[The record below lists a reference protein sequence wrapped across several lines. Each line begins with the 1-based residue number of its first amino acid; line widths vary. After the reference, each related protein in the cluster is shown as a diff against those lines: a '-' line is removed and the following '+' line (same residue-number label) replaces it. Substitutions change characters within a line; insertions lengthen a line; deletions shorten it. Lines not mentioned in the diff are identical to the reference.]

1 MSNVDEPVA
10 SRAALSQRL
19 AQSPAFSSLGLHQF
33 RYLLA
38 GTATSQVGGWMEEVA
53 RGWLVFELT
62 DSALQLGLVAFIRGI
77 TTLAVSPAAG
87 VILERLDRRRLVIF
101 TQSVPAVVSLVI
113 GLLVASGWVEIWH
126 LYVLAVIV
134 GADTAVSMPAR
145 QILVYDVVGAENL
158 TSAVALNAVAGNV
171 ARIVAP
177 SLGGVLINV
186 AGTEIAFYGQA
197 LFYSLAVAA
206 TVMLRPLSHVEAVRV
221 PFLKGIR
228 EGFYYIRRD
237 ETLSR
242 LVLMNVIVNV
252 LIYPYV
258 TMMAVFAKDIL
269 DAGSTG
275 YGILLTGAG
284 FGAIPGGLTAASMQG
299 RSGKGKAMAVAA
311 LLYMTMVIAFSLSG
325 VFVLSFAILVV
336 AGIGWSLFVTLNQ
349 TLLQLRLDDA
359 FRGRG
364 MAFFNMAGGLTPF
377 GNLGMGVA
385 AEQFGAPHS
394 VASFAVVGL
403 ALAAF
408 TGIASRKMRRL

>member
-1 MSNVDEPVA
+1 MSKVDEPVA
-10 SRAALSQRL
+10 SRAALTQRL
-19 AQSPAFSSLGLHQF
+19 ARSPAFSSLGLHQF

-38 GTATSQVGGWMEEVA
+38 GTAAGQVGGWMEEVA
-53 RGWLVFELT
+53 RGWLVLQLT
-62 DSALQLGLVAFIRGI
+62 DSALQLGFVAFLRGI
-77 TTLAVSPAAG
+77 TTLVVSPVAG
-87 VILERLDRRRLVIF
+87 VVVERLDRRRLVIF
-101 TQSVPAVVSLVI
+101 TQSVPAVVSLLI
-113 GLLVASGWVEIWH
+113 GLLVAAGWVQMWH
-126 LYVLAVIV
+126 LYVLAVVV
-134 GADTAVSMPAR
+134 GADTALSMPAR
-145 QILVYDVVGAENL
+145 QVLVYDVVGSENL
-158 TSAVALNAVAGNV
+158 TSAVALNAVVGNV
-171 ARIVAP
+171 SRIVAP
-177 SLGGVLINV
+177 SLGGILIRV
-186 AGTEIAFYGQA
+186 AGTPVAFYGQA
-197 LFYSLAVAA
+197 TFYALAVVA
-206 TVMLRPLSHVEAVRV
+206 TVMLRPLTHVEAVRV
-221 PFLKGIR
+221 PFLKAIR

-269 DAGSTG
+269 EVGSDG
-275 YGILLTGAG
+275 YGVLLTAVG
-284 FGAIPGGLTAASMQG
+284 FGSIPGGLAAAGMQG
-299 RSGKGKAMAVAA
+299 WSGKGKTMAVAA
-311 LLYMTMVIAFSLSG
+311 LVYMAGVIAFSLSG

-349 TLLQLRLDDA
+349 TLLQLSLDDA

-394 VASFAVVGL
+394 VASFAAVGL
-403 ALAAF
+403 VLAAV